1 VNNLRKRVLLIG
13 VLLANLFALR
23 AQDIQ
28 FTASAPEAV
37 NAGEMFE
44 ITYSVSGEP
53 SAFKA
58 PSFSPFLVI
67 SGPSTGYSSYTE
79 FANGRMRQNVTST
92 YTYTL
97 QAGNAGKFKISPATA
112 TVKNKQVSSNEV
124 TIEVVKVSG
133 AGSSAGKNAG
143 TTRQQAD
150 EGVSGD
156 NADVFTAFLVDKKTV
171 WQGQNIVASV
181 KLYTRL
187 NISNL
192 SGLKLPGFK
201 GFYKSEIKTPPI
213 RRFNE
218 ESVNG
223 TTYGTGVISRYL
235 LCPQI
240 AGELTI
246 DPAELSLIVQRQVNR
261 RSRSIWDMDLPMVQ
275 EQEVQIATRP
285 VKIQVKPLPA
295 GAPASFGGAVGT
307 FKLNLLTDKTELK
320 TNDAITV
327 KVTISGNGNL
337 ALIKAPDL
345 KLPADFE
352 LYKPKMTLNENPSVD
367 GNNGSI
373 VFEYVAIARHPGD
386 FEIPAMEFSYFSP
399 EAGAYKQLIS
409 QAVKIHVEKGEGD
422 TTLTVFSGVSREDV
436 RFVGKDIRFIKNGAA
451 HLKHRGVFLVNS
463 LTYWIAISASVFLFG
478 ATILLRRRIIRQ
490 NSDRVL
496 NRNRKANRL
505 ARKRLKKASAF
516 LSQGNRELFYEEI
529 HRAVSGYLSDKLLI
543 PVAELSR
550 ENIHIVLLEK
560 GVQETTVGQL
570 NTLLD
575 ACEMARYAPVSS
587 VPPMNEMLN
596 DMTELIST
604 LDQAI

>member
-1 VNNLRKRVLLIG
+1 VNSFRQQLLLIG
-13 VLLANLFALR
+13 IFLGNLFPVV

-37 NAGEMFE
+37 SAGEMFE
-44 ITYSVSGEP
+44 LTYSVSGEP
-53 SAFKA
+53 SAFKP
-58 PSFSPFLVI
+58 PSFSPFILVN
-67 SGPSTGYSSYTE
+67 GPSTGYSSYTE

-97 QAGNAGKFKISPATA
+97 QAGNAGKFKIPPATA
-112 TVKNKQVSSNEV
+112 TVKNKQVTSNELV
-124 TIEVVKVSG
+124 IEVVK
-133 AGSSAGKNAG
+133 GSANTGKTGKNNGTNSQQTDAG
-143 TTRQQAD
+143 T
-150 EGVSGD
+150 SGGG
-156 NADVFTAFLVDKKTV
+156 DVFTSLLVDKKTV
-171 WQGQNIVASV
+171 WQGENIVATV

-187 NISNL
+187 NISNM
-192 SGLKLPGFK
+192 SASRLPSFK
-201 GFYKSEIKTPPI
+201 GFYKSEIKTPQI
-213 RRFNE
+213 RGFNE
-218 ESVNG
+218 ENVNG
-223 TTYGTGVISRYL
+223 TTYGTGVVSRFL
-235 LCPQI
+235 LCPQVS
-240 AGELTI
+240 GELTI
-246 DPAELSLIVQRQVNR
+246 DQANFDLIVQRQVNR

-275 EQEVQIATRP
+275 EQDVQIATKP

-337 ALIKAPDL
+337 ALIKAPEL

-352 LYKPKMTLNENPSVD
+352 LYKPKITLNENPSVE

-386 FEIPAMEFSYFSP
+386 FEIPAMDFSYFSP
-399 EAGAYKQLIS
+399 PDGAYKQLKT
-409 QAVKIHVEKGEGD
+409 QPVKIHVEKGEGD

-436 RFVGKDIRFIKNGAA
+436 RFVGKDIRYIKNGSA
-451 HLKHRGVFLVNS
+451 HLRPAGIFLVS
-463 LTYWIAISASVFLFG
+463 SWAYWIAVSASVFLFG
-478 ATILLRRRIIRQ
+478 AIILLRRRIIRQ
-490 NSDRVL
+490 NSDRIM

-505 ARKRLKKASAF
+505 ARKRLKKARTF
-516 LSQGNRELFYEEI
+516 LVQGNRELFYEEI

-550 ENIHIVLLEK
+550 ENIHASLLQK
-560 GVQETTVGQL
+560 GIEEDNVSRL

-596 DMTELIST
+596 DMTELISK